1 MKTPKTLGRY
11 RILGEISR
19 GAMGRV
25 YLAHDPHIDRRVAIK
40 TIHPVEGLSEA
51 DAQEN
56 RLRFIREA
64 QAAGRLQNPG
74 IVTIYDVGVHDGTSF
89 IAMEYIEGETL
100 EAFTRPGALLPVT
113 HVVDLMAQ
121 ACDAL
126 DYAHQEK
133 VVHRDIKPANLMI
146 LKNGQLKITDFG
158 LAKNPS
164 SSLTQ
169 DGTLMGT
176 PNYMSPEQIMGRP
189 LDGRSDLFSIGAVL
203 YEMLTG
209 NKPFTGESVT
219 TIIYRIIHEEPQHPK
234 LAMPSVPESLSR
246 VVSKAL
252 DKNPGNRFQTGRE
265 FAAALRGRKAAT
277 MAVGAVTPASGPP
290 DSDEM
295 TDEEIWSTHDDH
307 GQAAGMGSGQRVQQ
321 SGAQPQVTRGNGG
334 GRPTTIPLGRVAR
347 PARAA
352 VAEAQEREG
361 WLRRP
366 WVQFGFMGM
375 VTAAIIVLLP
385 ARTTNED
392 RWGRGGDDGTPPFY
406 TTAAILAGTAVPA
419 GPAKQAPPPLP
430 TAAVPGALPTVSVAL
445 ASDPPG
451 AKFYVDDRELA
462 GADLVLPEDDK
473 VKHTIVAENDCFIET
488 IDFSLGTDRNV
499 TIPLKTP
506 KVAPLSVTS
515 SPPGAQIL
523 LDGKATRSVTPS
535 EIPVSLCGTH
545 AIGLRLPGYLDA
557 TRSVED
563 PRSALS
569 VSLTPIPKG
578 HLEVASSYPVTLYEG
593 SAKIG
598 ESGQRI
604 ELTAG
609 EHTIR
614 MVNEALFVDRPVKV
628 TVKANEVA
636 RPNASLPGT
645 GTLTVLASPGNCTIF
660 VQDREVGAPPI
671 NDLPLAEGSYKVKA
685 VYVPTGESKETT
697 VTITAGGSKR
707 VPFRF
712 NP

>member
-40 TIHPVEGLSEA
+40 TIHPVDGLSEA

-74 IVTIYDVGVHDGTSF
+74 IVTIYDVGVHEGTSF

-100 EAFTRPGALLPVT
+100 EAFTRPGSLLPVT
-113 HVVDLMAQ
+113 HVADLMAQ

-164 SSLTQ
+164 TSLTQ

-189 LDGRSDLFSIGAVL
+189 LDGRSDLFSLGAVL

-219 TIIYRIIHEEPQHPK
+219 TIIYRIIHEEPQLPS

-246 VVSKAL
+246 VVAKAL
-252 DKNPGNRFQTGRE
+252 DKQPGNRFQTGRE
-265 FAAALRGRKAAT
+265 FADALRGRKAAT
-277 MAVGAVTPASGPP
+277 MMVGAVTPVSGLP

-295 TDEEIWSTHDDH
+295 ADGEERWSAHDDH

-321 SGAQPQVTRGNGG
+321 SGATRGSGG
-334 GRPTTIPLGRVAR
+334 ARPTTIPVARGAR
-347 PARAA
+347 PARASVA
-352 VAEAQEREG
+352 VAQEREG

-366 WVQFGFMGM
+366 WVQFGFIGM
-375 VTAAIIVLLP
+375 VTAAVIVLLP
-385 ARTTNED
+385 ARTTDQD

-406 TTAAILAGTAVPA
+406 TTAAILAGGAAPA
-419 GPAKQAPPPLP
+419 GPAKQVPPPLP

-488 IDFSLGTDRNV
+488 IDFNLGKNRNV

-523 LDGKATRSVTPS
+523 LDGKTTRSVTPS

-545 AIGLRLPGYLDA
+545 AIGLRLAGYLDV

-569 VSLTPIPKG
+569 VKLEPIPKG
-578 HLEVASSYPVTLYEG
+578 HLEVASPYPVTLYEG

-604 ELTAG
+604 QLTAG

-628 TVKANEVA
+628 TVKANAVA
-636 RPNASLPGT
+636 RPDASLPGT

-685 VYVPTGESKETT
+685 VYVPTGESKEMT